1 MNETRGWE
9 TAQSRLVDALRRRG
23 AAGDA
28 VLGVLARV
36 PRDVFVGEEQR
47 HRAFEDEALPI
58 AGGQTI
64 SQPAVVAMMT
74 EALAVR
80 PEHHVLEIGTGS
92 GYQTAVLAELAS
104 EVVSVERKPELAEH
118 ARRVLAYL
126 GYRNARVE
134 VGDGSLGWPDAAP
147 YDSILVTAASPAV
160 PVHLLEQLKPGGRLV
175 LPVGGRDDQE
185 LIVVTRDAQGNVT
198 ERSLGPVRFVPLIG
212 AQGWPE

>member
-1 MNETRGWE
+1 VNETRGWE
-9 TAQSRLVDALRRRG
+9 TAQSRLVDELRRRG

-28 VLGVLARV
+28 VLGVMTRV
-36 PRDVFVGEEQR
+36 PRDVFIAEEQR

-64 SQPAVVAMMT
+64 SQPTVVAMMT
-74 EALAVR
+74 EALAVQPHQR
-80 PEHHVLEIGTGS
+80 VLEIGTGS
-92 GYQTAVLAELAS
+92 GYQTAVLAELAR

-118 ARRVLAYL
+118 ARRILAYL

-160 PVHLLEQLKPGGRLV
+160 PVHLLEQLASGGRLV

-185 LIVVTRDAQGNVT
+185 LIVVTRDSGGNVT

-212 AQGWPE
+212 AQGWPA